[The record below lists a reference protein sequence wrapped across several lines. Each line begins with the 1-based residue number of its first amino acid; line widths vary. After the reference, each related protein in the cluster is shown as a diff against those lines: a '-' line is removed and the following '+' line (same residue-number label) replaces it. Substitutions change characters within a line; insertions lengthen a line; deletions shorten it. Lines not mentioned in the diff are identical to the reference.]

1 MTQLVVMRFVSEKQ
15 GQNIAFGNAVSFG
28 GRSMTAGALALR
40 SW

>member
-1 MTQLVVMRFVSEKQ
+1 MTQLGRDAIRDKQ
-15 GQNIAFGNAVSFG
+15 GQNIALGNAVSFG